1 MIDNNLKSND
11 TFLFKNCKIFF
22 QTLQPV
28 VMNERSGATAEKPHD
43 YRSAIKIDEILIKTF
58 QIWYFR

>member
-1 MIDNNLKSND
+1 MIENNLKSND
-11 TFLFKNCKIFF
+11 TFLFKNFKKVF

-43 YRSAIKIDEILIKTF
+43 YRSAIKTDEILIKTF